1 MTARRRFGGF
11 PAGAQPV
18 PLPDIFFEDAAPQ
31 IEDPAELLV
40 TLYALRSLGRA
51 MKYPRLI
58 ASASLRGERPLI
70 EALAAMCPDRDADRA
85 FEDGLSAA
93 LERGTLLCGGRAGP
107 EGRSVRVIAINSEE
121 GRRAISRETEPL
133 DAAEPAEAGRP
144 PRGAGVYQLYED
156 AIGPVPPA
164 LAAELAEAQADYPEE
179 WLAGAFREA
188 AAANAR
194 SWNYVRA
201 ILERWQ
207 REGRDEAAADGGD
220 SGAAYEHLV
229 QR

>member
-1 MTARRRFGGF
+1 MTAQERFSGF

-40 TLYALRSLGRA
+40 TLYALRALGRA

-70 EALAAMCPDRDADRA
+70 EALAAMCPGRDADRA

-93 LERGTLLCGGRAGP
+93 IDRGTLLCGRRSGP
-107 EGRSVRVIAINSEE
+107 EGRFERVIAIGSDE
-121 GRRAISRETEPL
+121 GRRAIALETEPMT
-133 DAAEPAEAGRP
+133 AAESAEAGRP
-144 PRGAGVYQLYED
+144 PRGAGIYQLYED

-164 LAAELAEAQADYPEE
+164 IAAELAEAQADYPEE
-179 WLAGAFREA
+179 WLADAFREA
-188 AAANAR
+188 ATANAR

-201 ILERWQ
+201 ILQRWQ
-207 REGRDEAAADGGD
+207 REGRDEAATGGGD

-229 QR
+229 RR

>member
-1 MTARRRFGGF
+1 MTALRRFDGF

-18 PLPDIFFEDAAPQ
+18 PLPDIFFEDVAPL
-31 IEDPAELLV
+31 IDDPAELLV
-40 TLYALRSLGRA
+40 TLYALRALSRV

-58 ASASLRGERPLI
+58 ASAALRSERPLI
-70 EALAAMCPDRDADRA
+70 EALASTCSDRDADRA

-93 LERGTLLCGGRAGP
+93 IDRGTLLCGRRAGP
-107 EGRSVRVIAINSEE
+107 DGRAARVIAINSEE
-121 GRRAISRETEPL
+121 GRRAIAREAEPMA
-133 DAAEPAEAGRP
+133 AAESAEAGGP
-144 PRGAGVYQLYED
+144 PRGAEIYRLYED
-156 AIGPVPPA
+156 AIGAVPPA
-164 LAAELAEAQADYPEE
+164 IAADLAEAQAGYPPE
-179 WLAGAFREA
+179 WLADAFREA

-207 REGRDEAAADGGD
+207 REGRDVEAGGD
-220 SGAAYEHLV
+220 GSGAAYERLV